1 MVLNCRI
8 CGESGPSLGATGICE
23 TCRQRLGLREH
34 GAPLRPARPCS
45 RCAGTTFVRSTS
57 LRERAPYGRDI
68 VHPHLA
74 PLAITFAPAVR
85 DSGFWAL
92 RTAEPTRSTPVG
104 IIEAY
109 VCRACGLTELY
120 TDGAADIPIGPEYGT
135 ELIEVSTEGPFR

>member
-1 MVLNCRI
+1 MAMNCRI
-8 CGESGPSLGATGICE
+8 CGEGGEDLGAIGICE
-23 TCRQRLGLREH
+23 TCRRRLGLREP
-34 GAPLRPARPCS
+34 GPPLRPSRPCT
-45 RCAGTTFVRSTS
+45 RCEGTSFVRSWS

-85 DSGFWAL
+85 GGVWSL

-109 VCRACGLTELY
+109 VCRGCGFTELY

-135 ELIEVSTEGPFR
+135 ELIEVPTGGPFR

>member
-1 MVLNCRI
+1 MSTTCRI
-8 CGESGPSLGATGICE
+8 CGDAGEDLGAIGICE
-23 TCRQRLGLREH
+23 TCRRRLGLREP
-34 GAPLRPARPCS
+34 GPPLRPPRPCA
-45 RCAGTTFVRSTS
+45 RCAGTTFVRSFS

-85 DSGFWAL
+85 DRSFWAL

-109 VCRACGLTELY
+109 VCRGCGLTELY
-120 TDGAADIPIGPEYGT
+120 TEGAADIPIGPEYGT
-135 ELIEVSTEGPFR
+135 ELIEVTTDGPFR